1 MKTAI
6 ILSLIG
12 SSLAA
17 PTRTMGKRQ
26 FDLSGTGATSGLD
39 SLTSL
44 FSDIPSL
51 SSLGSD
57 DDLSG
62 LSDLGDLG
70 DLGDLSDLSDLD
82 DLTTL
87 PTSLSSLSSLATR
100 TIKKRQFDLS
110 DSSLTSL
117 FSDIPS
123 LSSLSSSGDSS
134 DLSDLGDFSLPTSL
148 SSLSSLTSDLPSFSL
163 PTGLSSLGDL
173 SDLSDLSDLGE
184 FRRKAKRATVSSTM
198 NGVTENST
206 CEPLTLIFARGTGEL
221 GNMGTVVGPSL
232 ATELQTLTDNK
243 VTIQGVNYDASIAGD
258 ATMGEDGGS
267 DMATLVKT
275 ALSNCPGTKVVLA
288 GYSEG
293 AMVVH
298 NAASSLTAGQV
309 TAAVLFGDPLKFESV
324 GKLSTSDVKE
334 FCATG
339 DPVCE
344 NGEDVI
350 AHLSYGS
357 DATTAATFLIK
368 AAGLSTSS

>member
-1 MKTAI
+1 ME
-6 ILSLIG
+6 
-12 SSLAA
+12 
-17 PTRTMGKRQ
+17 KRQ
-26 FDLSGTGATSGLD
+26 FDLGGTGTTSGLG

-62 LSDLGDLG
+62 LS
-70 DLGDLSDLSDLD
+70 DLSDLSDLD

-100 TIKKRQFDLS
+100 TIKKRQFELS

-123 LSSLSSSGDSS
+123 LSSLSSSD

-163 PTGLSSLGDL
+163 PTDLSSL
-173 SDLSDLSDLGE
+173 SDLSDLSDLDE
-184 FRRKAKRATVSSTM
+184 FRRRAKRATVSSTM

-221 GNMGTVVGPSL
+221 GNMGTVIGPSL
-232 ATELQTLTDNK
+232 ATELQTLTDSK

-275 ALSNCPGTKVVLA
+275 ALSNCPDTKVVLG

-298 NAASSLTAGQV
+298 NAASSLTAEQV

-357 DATTAATFLIK
+357 DATTAATFLVK